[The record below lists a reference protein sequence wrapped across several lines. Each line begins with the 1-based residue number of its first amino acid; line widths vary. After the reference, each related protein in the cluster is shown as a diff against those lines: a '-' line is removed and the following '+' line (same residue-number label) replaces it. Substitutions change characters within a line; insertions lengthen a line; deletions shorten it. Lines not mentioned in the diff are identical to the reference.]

1 MEFIFVLTVLG
12 FVSLAILLVLLV
24 TAGIAAL
31 CGASFGTVFLN
42 GLWVLVIP
50 PAVILYGWLIGR
62 NQVTVNHIEIASEHL
77 PASFDGYRIVHIS
90 DMHLRSF
97 KSRDRALERIIDRI
111 NAEDPDLIAFTGDLV
126 TTHPLE
132 ILPHMD
138 VLGRL
143 QAEDGVVSVMG
154 NHDYC
159 PYNDWSS
166 EQEMLDAVDTVRA
179 RERRLGWKLLDDAHI
194 DIARQGTGKTDTIS
208 VIGVENISAMRQFA
222 THGDLQK
229 AMAGADGDFRILLS
243 HDPTHWKAGVLG
255 QKDIDL
261 MLSGHTHN
269 AQCRIFGFEPSHL
282 VFRENSGLYSEE
294 TAYGRQ
300 YLYVN
305 DGLGETMFPAR
316 IGVPPEITVIT
327 LSTADGNIVR

>member
-12 FVSLAILLVLLV
+12 FVSLAIVIILAVA
-24 TAGIAAL
+24 AGIAAIF
-31 CGASFGTVFLN
+31 GVSFGTVFLN

-62 NQVTVNHIEIASEHL
+62 NQVTVNYIEIASEHL

-111 NAEDPDLIAFTGDLV
+111 NAEDPDLIAFTG
-126 TTHPLE
+126 E
-132 ILPHMD
+132 
-138 VLGRL
+138 GRL
-143 QAEDGVVSVMG
+143 HAEDGVVSVMG

-166 EQEMLDAVDTVRA
+166 EQEMLEAVDTVRA

-327 LSTADGNIVR
+327 LSTADRHVVR

>member
-62 NQVTVNHIEIASEHL
+62 NQVTVNYIEIASEHL

-126 TTHPLE
+126 T
-132 ILPHMD
+132 
-138 VLGRL
+138 
-143 QAEDGVVSVMG
+143 
-154 NHDYC
+154 
-159 PYNDWSS
+159 
-166 EQEMLDAVDTVRA
+166 
-179 RERRLGWKLLDDAHI
+179 HI

-316 IGVPPEITVIT
+316 IGVHSEITVIT
-327 LSTADGNIVR
+327 LSTADRNVVR